1 MTWNREPFEFE
12 ENSPAPGD
20 RIIVPINLENVII
33 EGTKIIHDQ
42 KRLEEELPNLDFA
55 LKFRESPG
63 EALKNIQLSTA
74 DWRVVG
80 FVNPKNSIRQI
91 ARACN
96 MTDTEIRRVVHALRE
111 AGLVELVKPPSAV
124 KTSKPGAR
132 GLRAESKA
140 GQPSK
145 AVVNRLIAKIKEI

>member
-1 MTWNREPFEFE
+1 
-12 ENSPAPGD
+12 
-20 RIIVPINLENVII
+20 
-33 EGTKIIHDQ
+33 
-42 KRLEEELPNLDFA
+42 
-55 LKFRESPG
+55 
-63 EALKNIQLSTA
+63 
-74 DWRVVG
+74 
-80 FVNPKNSIRQI
+80 
-91 ARACN
+91 

-140 GQPSK
+140 GQPST